1 MKRTEELIAKKC
13 YKDAR
18 NKRRVAGYLDRY
30 SRMRLDKQVDKTR
43 KEVKEAER
51 EKNEKRYEENAMRFD
66 K

>member
-1 MKRTEELIAKKC
+1 MKRTEEFIAKKC

-18 NKRRVAGYLDRY
+18 NKRRAAGYLDRY
-30 SRMRLDKQVDKTR
+30 SRMRWDKQVDKTR
-43 KEVKEAER
+43 KKVKEAEN